1 MAEDA
6 GPNLPQM
13 SVLFDLWLVKHL
25 IAGALDD
32 VLSEAGG
39 LSGDD
44 FGFYSLLRRFG
55 PATPTQVVRWT
66 AMRPTTVST
75 LVRRLQQRG
84 HVEQRPHPADGRS
97 RLLALTSAGEE
108 AHARTAEAF
117 FAATRTLSA
126 ALGPEE
132 ARQRAA
138 LQRLDTAL
146 REVGGLDPRPYT
158 VPTAAQDAVGRLPYA
173 GPPLT
178 AEEEANVRAY
188 IDFVRSRRKEGI
200 PDGPVPAVHPAR

>member
-1 MAEDA
+1 MATPED
-6 GPNLPQM
+6 GTPRM
-13 SVLFDLWLVKHL
+13 SVLFDLWLVHHL
-25 IAGALDD
+25 ISGALDD
-32 VLSEAGG
+32 VMTEESG
-39 LSGDD
+39 LSGED

-55 PATPTQVVRWT
+55 PVPASQVVRWT

-84 HVEQRPHPADGRS
+84 HVEQRAHPDDGRS

-108 AHARTAEAF
+108 ETARKAEAF
-117 FAATRTLSA
+117 CAATRTLSA

-146 REVGGLDPRPYT
+146 REVGGLDPR
-158 VPTAAQDAVGRLPYA
+158 
-173 GPPLT
+173 
-178 AEEEANVRAY
+178 
-188 IDFVRSRRKEGI
+188 
-200 PDGPVPAVHPAR
+200 